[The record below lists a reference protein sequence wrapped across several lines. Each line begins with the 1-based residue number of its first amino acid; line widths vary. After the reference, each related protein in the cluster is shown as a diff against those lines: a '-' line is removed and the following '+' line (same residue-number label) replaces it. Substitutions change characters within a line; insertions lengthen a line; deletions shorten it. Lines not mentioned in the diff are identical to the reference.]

1 MYVHEKAYKY
11 IVVGLLVLLLF
22 TLTGNCIQEH
32 RLGYYRQQSE
42 YYRVEYE
49 RASNQQQLLAD
60 TVDKC
65 WESTE
70 RTKELLGGSISSIA
84 ELREQLREVRK
95 NYENMEVL
103 LLDCYNNMYS
113 GNNGTTNYEERR

>member
-1 MYVHEKAYKY
+1 MNELLKK
-11 IVVGLLVLLLF
+11 IVYACFAVYFIVSILCGAILQSRL
-22 TLTGNCIQEH
+22 EH
-32 RLGYYRQQSE
+32 YRQQSE
-42 YYRVEYE
+42 YYRIEYE

-70 RTKELLGGSISSIA
+70 RTKDLLGRSISSIG
-84 ELREQLREVRK
+84 ELRKQLKEVRE

-103 LLDCYNNMYS
+103 LLDCYDRLHN
-113 GNNGTTNYEERR
+113 GNNNTNNEEIK

>member
-1 MYVHEKAYKY
+1 MWKKIFYSTIVAYF
-11 IVVGLLVLLLF
+11 IASVVCGAILS
-22 TLTGNCIQEH
+22 C

-49 RASNQQQLLAD
+49 RASNQQQLLAN

-70 RTKELLGGSISSIA
+70 RTKELLGSSVSSIG
-84 ELREQLREVRK
+84 ELRKQLKEVRE

-103 LLDCYNNMYS
+103 LLDCYNNMHS
-113 GNNGTTNYEERR
+113 GNNGTTNYEEIGE